1 MSRKVR
7 ATHRKHVSEKQ
18 KIAKDG
24 VRIRQGEEDREG
36 KGKMET
42 RRVWKERIGGK
53 EEGWEN

>member
-1 MSRKVR
+1 MSQKN
-7 ATHRKHVSEKQ
+7 KNKQ

-36 KGKMET
+36 KGKMEG